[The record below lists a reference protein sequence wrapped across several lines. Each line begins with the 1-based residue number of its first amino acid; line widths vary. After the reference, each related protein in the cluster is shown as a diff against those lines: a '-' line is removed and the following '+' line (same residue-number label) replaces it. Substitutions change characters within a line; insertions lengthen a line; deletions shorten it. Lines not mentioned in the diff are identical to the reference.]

1 MEIVALAFSQE
12 KAPEE
17 IQKDKSSRWRR
28 KNKAS
33 IKCQNISKRMEI
45 TVKKGEEETRNVKR
59 AG

>member
-1 MEIVALAFSQE
+1 MENVALAFSQE

-33 IKCQNISKRMEI
+33 FKCQNISKKMEM
-45 TVKKGEEETRNVKR
+45 TVKKGGEETSNGER